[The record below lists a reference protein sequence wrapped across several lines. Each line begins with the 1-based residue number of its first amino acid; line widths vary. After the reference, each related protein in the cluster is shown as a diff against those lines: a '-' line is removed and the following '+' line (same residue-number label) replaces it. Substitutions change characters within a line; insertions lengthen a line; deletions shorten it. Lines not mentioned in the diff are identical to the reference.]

1 MNAMKNILSSAAVL
15 VLAVCAF
22 VSCNQPSELPPL
34 NSGYATTI
42 IMPDPQD
49 LTDEDMEYIA
59 SQYIE
64 HDIHDTEESDAPAA
78 SEDSDENQDAEEPV
92 EE

>member
-49 LTDEDMEYIA
+49 LTDEDMEYI
-59 SQYIE
+59 
-64 HDIHDTEESDAPAA
+64 
-78 SEDSDENQDAEEPV
+78 EDVCAEYEANAK
-92 EE
+92 

>member
-15 VLAVCAF
+15 ALAACTF

-49 LTDEDMEYIA
+49 LTAADREHIEAVRAEYEA
-59 SQYIE
+59 N
-64 HDIHDTEESDAPAA
+64 AK
-78 SEDSDENQDAEEPV
+78 
-92 EE
+92 

>member
-1 MNAMKNILSSAAVL
+1 MNAMKNILSSASVL
-15 VLAVCAF
+15 VLAACAF

-49 LTDEDMEYIA
+49 LTDEDMEYIEA
-59 SQYIE
+59 VR
-64 HDIHDTEESDAPAA
+64 
-78 SEDSDENQDAEEPV
+78 AEYEANAK
-92 EE
+92 